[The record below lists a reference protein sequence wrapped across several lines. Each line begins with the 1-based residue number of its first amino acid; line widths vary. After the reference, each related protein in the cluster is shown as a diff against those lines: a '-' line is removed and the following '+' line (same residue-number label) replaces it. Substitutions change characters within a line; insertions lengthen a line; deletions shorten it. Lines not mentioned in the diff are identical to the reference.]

1 MDEAAYEMNRMLM
14 RLLGSAPTIVVIALL
29 LVGFFFLGR
38 WSAEHHLKKHYAN
51 KISDGM
57 IDKMKVDIHSL
68 ETEVEELIKYKMQ
81 ILHIRG
87 VLK

>member
-14 RLLGSAPTIVVIALL
+14 RLLGSAPTIVIIALL
-29 LVGFFFLGR
+29 FIGFFFLGR
-38 WSAEHHLKKHYAN
+38 WSAERHLKKHYAN
-51 KISDGM
+51 TISEGM
-57 IDKMKVDIHSL
+57 IEKLKVDVHSL
-68 ETEVEELIKYKMQ
+68 EKEVEDLTKYKMQ